1 MKGIKN
7 IEFVGFKT
15 GNELKTLISEA
26 LFSIY
31 PSECYDNCPMSV
43 LESQTYGTPVI
54 GANIGGIPELIDNN
68 TDGLLFEPGNV
79 DDMVEKIKYLYDNR
93 DILNG
98 YSDKCIEK
106 VKKFSIDK
114 YYDELMKI
122 YNMAIEKHKK

>member
-1 MKGIKN
+1 
-7 IEFVGFKT
+7 
-15 GNELKTLISEA
+15 
-26 LFSIY
+26 
-31 PSECYDNCPMSV
+31 MSV